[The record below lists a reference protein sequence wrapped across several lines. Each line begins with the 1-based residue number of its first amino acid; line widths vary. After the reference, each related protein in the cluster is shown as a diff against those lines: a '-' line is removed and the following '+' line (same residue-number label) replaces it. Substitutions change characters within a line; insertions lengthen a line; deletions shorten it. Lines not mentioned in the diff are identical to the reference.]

1 MNLSLTML
9 LVDQTVLDEFQSQT
23 PKKIWPVLQY
33 SFWFTSQKMCGAFI
47 LSNYSFQFTWEL
59 KETWEKKKEW
69 NWTNG
74 FMWSHGKDFE
84 IIIKF
89 FLNKWYRFTLDLMLF
104 LKKSF
109 TYCVWEKI
117 SWRYGPDLDAAIL
130 FIFSSNIW
138 WFSYKNGIFIRLWW
152 H

>member
-74 FMWSHGKDFE
+74 FMWSHGKEFA
-84 IIIKF
+84 ILKKF
-89 FLNKWYRFTLDLMLF
+89 FPKQVVPILALLLTYLLYVFWEWALSVITLNAHSQKIIFLLCIRKKNLM
-104 LKKSF
+104 K
-109 TYCVWEKI
+109 V
-117 SWRYGPDLDAAIL
+117 
-130 FIFSSNIW
+130 
-138 WFSYKNGIFIRLWW
+138 
-152 H
+152 

>member
-1 MNLSLTML
+1 MVWWLNLSLTML
-9 LVDQTVLDEFQSQT
+9 LVDQTVLVEFQSQT
-23 PKKIWPVLQY
+23 LKKIWPVLQY

-89 FLNKWYRFTLDLMLF
+89 FLNKWYRFTLHLMLF

-109 TYCVWEKI
+109 TYCVWEKKSHEDMGLI
-117 SWRYGPDLDAAIL
+117 WMLPFYLFFLQTYGDLVTKTAFL
-130 FIFSSNIW
+130 
-138 WFSYKNGIFIRLWW
+138 
-152 H
+152 

>member
-23 PKKIWPVLQY
+23 LKKIWPVLQY
-33 SFWFTSQKMCGAFI
+33 SFWFTSQKMCGVFI

-74 FMWSHGKDFE
+74 FMWSHGKDFAT
-84 IIIKF
+84 IKKF
-89 FLNKWYRFTLDLMLF
+89 FPKQMIPITNRYVYILTLHLMLF
-104 LKKSF
+104 PKRSF
-109 TYCVWEKI
+109 TYCVLEKSHESMGLI
-117 SWRYGPDLDAAIL
+117 WICYH
-130 FIFSSNIW
+130 FIYFFLKHMVI
-138 WFSYKNGIFIRLWW
+138 
-152 H
+152 